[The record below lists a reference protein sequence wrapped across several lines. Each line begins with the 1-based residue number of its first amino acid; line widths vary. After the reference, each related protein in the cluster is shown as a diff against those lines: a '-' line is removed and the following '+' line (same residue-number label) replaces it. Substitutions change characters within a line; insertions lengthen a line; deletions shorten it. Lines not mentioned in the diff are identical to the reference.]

1 MFIASLRLPLVAIVL
16 AVLGA
21 CASKPA
27 RVDKPVLRK
36 IALIPATEPPELTL
50 KNENGMMNVLIPIS
64 SVAFLLD
71 SKEKAKRFN
80 ETMAMRRTA
89 LARALTTRVAE
100 ALAAKGYKVELLTEI
115 VRPADDPDDI
125 DYETLKTDAEAILQ
139 LRVSEVGL
147 YSSKLS
153 TNYLPRV
160 NIQAKLYVRSID
172 DSLYDENLYF
182 GVDARDTDPTT
193 VVADPKFA
201 YPSFEA
207 VMAKTDEI
215 NAVFADGLELLARR
229 LSGQLIET
237 LENKTRPAP

>member
-1 MFIASLRLPLVAIVL
+1 MRVASLLVPFVAITL

-36 IALIPATEPPELTL
+36 IALIPATEPQELTL
-50 KNENGMMNVLIPIS
+50 KNENGVMNVLIPIS

-80 ETMAMRRTA
+80 EAMSTRRTA
-89 LARALTTRVAE
+89 LAQALTMQVVE
-100 ALAAKGYKVELLTEI
+100 ALAAKGYRVERLDDI
-115 VRPADDPDDI
+115 VRPVDDPDDI
-125 DYETLKTDAEAILQ
+125 DYGTLKTDAEAILQ

-182 GVDARDTDPTT
+182 GVDAKDSDPTT
-193 VVADPKFA
+193 IVADPKFA
-201 YPSFEA
+201 YPSFES
-207 VMAKTDEI
+207 VMSKTDEI
-215 NAVFADGLELLARR
+215 KAVFDDGIERLARR
-229 LSGQLIET
+229 LSSQLVDT
-237 LENKTRPAP
+237 LEKKTRPAP